1 MKCFGPTL
9 LEIGYYFC
17 WFLFFFAPSYQLR
30 LAVTSAVILRM
41 MDVILFHLTHQNLA
55 TVTKHTTLLRFLEC
69 DILIEKISLS
79 MFLFFLFTVLS
90 ALHRLQ
96 KSPNTFIPV
105 HMHLGPRTRSSQVS
119 LWNLPEELILY
130 ILKGLPI
137 RDLLSMRA
145 VSTQS
150 NSSPCERKHLKILD
164 NWNHCFMKN
173 NFLYRW
179 IPVFEISLIAAQFY
193 GIQLAFKMSG
203 LRPIISSISRSMYI
217 SLTNILLE

>member
-1 MKCFGPTL
+1 
-9 LEIGYYFC
+9 
-17 WFLFFFAPSYQLR
+17 
-30 LAVTSAVILRM
+30 
-41 MDVILFHLTHQNLA
+41 MDVILFHLTHQNLV
-55 TVTKHTTLLRFLEC
+55 TVTKHTTSLWFLEC

>member
-1 MKCFGPTL
+1 MVLGV
-9 LEIGYYFC
+9 
-17 WFLFFFAPSYQLR
+17 W
-30 LAVTSAVILRM
+30 
-41 MDVILFHLTHQNLA
+41 HLNWKNII
-55 TVTKHTTLLRFLEC
+55 VNVFV
-69 DILIEKISLS
+69 
-79 MFLFFLFTVLS
+79 FLFTVLS

-150 NSSPCERKHLKILD
+150 KSSPCERKHSKILN
-164 NWNHCFMKN
+164 NWNHCLMKN
-173 NFLYRW
+173 NLLCRW
-179 IPVFEISLIAAQFY
+179 IPVFETSLMAVQLY

-203 LRPIISSISRSMYI
+203 LRPIISSILKSMYI